1 MRREQIHKVCANHFL
16 TPEIKLTQMQTSDKA
31 WIWAAHDFADE
42 EMKEE
47 RFAARF
53 KTQELVSYGTLL
65 LSLLIMLIGIQSPPY
80 TVMALHGEG

>member
-53 KTQELVSYGTLL
+53 KTQELVSYGTYL
-65 LSLLIMLIGIQSPPY
+65 LSLYHADWNPDTQSNCHD
-80 TVMALHGEG
+80 TLVEKG